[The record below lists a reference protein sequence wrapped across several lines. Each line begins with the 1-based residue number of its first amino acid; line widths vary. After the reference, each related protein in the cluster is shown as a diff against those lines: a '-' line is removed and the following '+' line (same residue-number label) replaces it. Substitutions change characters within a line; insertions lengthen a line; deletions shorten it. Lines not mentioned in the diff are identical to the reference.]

1 VSSPEAEQ
9 AGAGDAPR
17 GAIHGYAVRSSI
29 PWRFL
34 RDLGGVDRRLEV
46 HELDVEPR
54 PGGEPLLEWPFR
66 EGRDFRASLYA
77 DDGRFAF
84 WTDRE
89 GWFVADPSTPSI
101 GLSAREHTVR
111 REQRLWGIPT
121 ATSYLAHGD
130 ISLHSAAVEVDG
142 RAILFPAPGRHGKT
156 TTAAAFHRAGYRMLS
171 EDLARIHPASQPS
184 IFPGPAL
191 LRLRPDVHGS
201 IDVPDVEVIAE
212 EPDRVHVALTPS
224 RRGTGDPVPIA
235 AIVFL
240 RRGEGAPVLE
250 RRPPSEAIPDLWAL
264 SLHLPTHED
273 RARCFQGVAGVAG
286 SVPAWN
292 LRRDLRFDDLDDLVE
307 LIVATCLPVR

>member
-1 VSSPEAEQ
+1 MTATGAEST
-9 AGAGDAPR
+9 DDERIAPL
-17 GAIHGYAVRSSI
+17 GAIHGYAVRSPI
-29 PWRFL
+29 AWRFL
-34 RDLGGVDRRLEV
+34 RDLGGITDP
-46 HELDVEPR
+46 LDVHQLDTDPA
-54 PGGEPLLEWPFR
+54 PVGGPMLEWPLR

-89 GWFVADPSTPSI
+89 GWFVADPSVPSI
-101 GLSAREHTVR
+101 GLSERGHSVR

-130 ISLHSAAVEVDG
+130 ISLHSAAVEVGG

-171 EDLARIHPASQPS
+171 EDLARIRPTSRPS

-212 EPDRVHVALTPS
+212 EPDRVHVALTPP

-235 AIVFL
+235 GIVFL
-240 RRGEGAPVLE
+240 RRGEGSPVLE
-250 RRPPSEAIPDLWAL
+250 RRQPADTIPDLWAL

-273 RARCFQGVAGVAG
+273 RSRCFHGVAGLAA
-286 SVPAWN
+286 SVPSWN
-292 LRRDLRFDDLDDLVE
+292 LHRDLRFDDLDDLVE
-307 LIVATCLPVR
+307 LIVATCLP